1 MKTSS
6 TSVFKD
12 NTKTLLLLLRS
23 ALPGARAEF
32 TTRLQ
37 RNRYTPLQ
45 SLKLKAYDV
54 SGQRFE
60 HSQF

>member
-23 ALPGARAEF
+23 ALPGARMGF
-32 TTRLQ
+32 TVHLR

-45 SLKLKAYDV
+45 NQSKDWSV
-54 SGQRFE
+54 
-60 HSQF
+60 